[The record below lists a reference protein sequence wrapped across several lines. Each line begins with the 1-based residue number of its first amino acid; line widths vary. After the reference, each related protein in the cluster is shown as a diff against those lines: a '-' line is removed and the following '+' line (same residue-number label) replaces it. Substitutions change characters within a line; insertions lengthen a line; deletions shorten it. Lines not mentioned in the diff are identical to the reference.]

1 MADTEQAC
9 AHKRGLRCDRAPSTI
24 PPAQRLCADHRRGRP
39 DHRLRTRHAPAHQCW
54 SNSTWEPD
62 PLVLDDQALVVHVR
76 GKGLLVVT
84 GCGHAGAVNIVRHAQ
99 RLTAVP
105 RLHAL
110 LGGLHL
116 SGGYFAPSIAPTVE
130 ALTAMAPVL
139 LVPGHCTGWR
149 AQHAFAAALPDSWVQ
164 GSSGTRY
171 RLSAD

>member
-1 MADTEQAC
+1 MRTC
-9 AHKRGLRCDRAPSTI
+9 RRCEYRAT
-24 PPAQRLCADHRRGRP
+24 RP
-39 DHRLRTRHAPAHQCW
+39 
-54 SNSTWEPD
+54 
-62 PLVLDDQALVVHVR
+62 
-76 GKGLLVVT
+76 
-84 GCGHAGAVNIVRHAQ
+84 

-130 ALTAMAPVL
+130 ALTAMAPDL
-139 LVPGHCTGWR
+139 LVPGHCTGWQ
-149 AQHAFAAALPDSWVQ
+149 AQHTFPAALPDSRVQ